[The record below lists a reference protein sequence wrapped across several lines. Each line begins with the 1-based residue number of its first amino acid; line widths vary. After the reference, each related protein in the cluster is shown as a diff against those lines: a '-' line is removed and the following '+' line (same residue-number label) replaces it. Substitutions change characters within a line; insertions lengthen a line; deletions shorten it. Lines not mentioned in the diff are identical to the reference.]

1 VRLHGIGAVIYFAV
15 ERGVDAGYVI
25 ALEIIVDVC
34 LPVAVHLVGAALGKF
49 HGAKV
54 ELLRLGGQFA
64 ERVAQRRS
72 LSIEIDEDK
81 IEPFL
86 DTHGNQTKFSGI
98 EILDA
103 FEFRGYEQSTV
114 EAVGPAM
121 VGTAE
126 EFAVPASGSGIAGAM
141 AAYIVKAAQDAI
153 LAPGYK

>member
-1 VRLHGIGAVIYFAV
+1 
-15 ERGVDAGYVI
+15 
-25 ALEIIVDVC
+25 
-34 LPVAVHLVGAALGKF
+34 
-49 HGAKV
+49 
-54 ELLRLGGQFA
+54 LGGQFA

-86 DTHGNQTKFSGI
+86 DTHRNQTKFSGI